1 MAGSPVG
8 GLAAVIVAEPAE
20 PRTRPAGNPGDNR
33 FAEADQALQDH
44 SMSFTFSVPTAP
56 GVGLADVLA
65 AGGPGVQSTEEVP
78 PSGWPGGYVHVWL
91 PGVSTRGVELSSE
104 RGELDVRLLTCSA
117 REEYEL
123 GVALAGAAARL
134 SGTRVSS
141 EDGWEL
147 SADELTGQFGPPWA
161 AEQAEGGPGIAIL
174 LAGERGP
181 LSMSGP
187 VRAFHVGARLAGELA
202 AAGPPDELPARFLA
216 TMRRTQWPG
225 ERYYAA
231 STFQLSGKTSGA
243 TVTFAVWSAIATV
256 IGDVELVMLHGGDEA
271 PVPLP
276 RAALPAV
283 AGRYGAW
290 LDEVQLL
297 LEDVP
302 ADDWPSVLAAA
313 APHRASLPD

>member
-1 MAGSPVG
+1 
-8 GLAAVIVAEPAE
+8 
-20 PRTRPAGNPGDNR
+20 
-33 FAEADQALQDH
+33 
-44 SMSFTFSVPTAP
+44 MSFTFSVPTTP

-65 AGGPGVQSTEEVP
+65 AGAPGAEATEEVP

-91 PGVSTRGVELSSE
+91 PGTSTRGVELSAGG
-104 RGELDVRLLTCSA
+104 GELDVRLLTCSA

-134 SGTRVSS
+134 SGTTVSA

-147 SADELTGQFGPPWA
+147 APDELPGHFGPDWA
-161 AEQAEGGPGIAIL
+161 AAQAEAGPGIAIM
-174 LAGERGP
+174 LANERGP

-187 VRAFHVGARLAGELA
+187 VRDFHDGARLAGELA
-202 AAGPPDELPARFLA
+202 AAGPPAELPARFLA
-216 TMRRTQWPG
+216 AMRRTQWPG

-256 IGDVELVMLHGGDEA
+256 IGDVELVMLHGGGDQA
-271 PVPLP
+271 PVPVP
-276 RAALPAV
+276 RTVVPAV

-297 LEDVP
+297 LEEVP
-302 ADDWPSVLAAA
+302 ADDWSAVLAAA
-313 APHRASLPD
+313 TPHQATLPE